1 MTEESRDGI
10 LVIEDDPDIA
20 NLVEIHLHD
29 LGHDVVI
36 AEDGRAGLEQALAG
50 RWSLVILDL
59 MLPEMDG
66 FEVCKRIRSENKAV
80 PILMLTARAEELDKV
95 LGLELG
101 ADDYLTKPFSVR
113 ELTARVKAILRR
125 IEVERERKVEDPSR
139 RLHIGKL
146 SIDFEKR
153 RIELDGSLV
162 ELTAKEL
169 DLLLLFA
176 RSPGRTYTRQE
187 LLDLVWGY
195 QFAGYSHTVNTHINR
210 LRSKI
215 ETDPS
220 APKYI
225 KTVWGLGYRF
235 TEPGELK
242 V

>member
-1 MTEESRDGI
+1 MSEESRDGI
-10 LVIEDDPDIA
+10 LVIEDDADIA
-20 NLVEIHLHD
+20 NLVEIHLAD
-29 LGHDVVI
+29 LGHDVEI
-36 AEDGRAGLEQALAG
+36 AEDGKQGLERALDG
-50 RWSLVILDL
+50 HWSLVILDL

-66 FEVCKRIRSENKAV
+66 FEVCKRIRAEDQAV

-125 IEVERERKVEDPSR
+125 IEVERDRKVEDPSR
-139 RLHIGKL
+139 KLHIGDL

-153 RIELDGSLV
+153 RIELEGNLV

-176 RSPGRTYTRQE
+176 RNPGRTYTRQE

-215 ETDPS
+215 EADPS

-235 TEPGELK
+235 TEPGELT